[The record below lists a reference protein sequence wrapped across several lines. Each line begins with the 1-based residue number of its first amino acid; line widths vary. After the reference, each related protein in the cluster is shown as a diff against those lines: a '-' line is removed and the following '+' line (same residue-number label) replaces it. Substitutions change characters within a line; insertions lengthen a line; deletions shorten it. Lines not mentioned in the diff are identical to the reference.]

1 MEQITVRY
9 EGIGWCQGKIQR
21 QMKDTRRRKTN
32 SEEEQLTNGDARTS
46 MARVISRT
54 YDDRKAVHG
63 LAVSA
68 RLFFPYQLNGT
79 EKCYEYVPADEYGRD
94 HL

>member
-9 EGIGWCQGKIQR
+9 EGVGWCQGKIQR

-46 MARVISRT
+46 MARAKVM
-54 YDDRKAVHG
+54 
-63 LAVSA
+63 
-68 RLFFPYQLNGT
+68 
-79 EKCYEYVPADEYGRD
+79 
-94 HL
+94 